1 VDRTV
6 ALLLAVAAGAV
17 VASQAPTNGALGE
30 SIGNLRAALV
40 NFAVGSAV
48 LLLVVLLIGGGLGGL
63 FDDPT
68 RWHYLGGLAG
78 AFFVSIAV
86 VTVAPLGVTLQ
97 TAAILL
103 GQFAMS
109 MVIDRYGWFG
119 IEAQPIGAQHLLGV
133 GLMAAGLVVLAR
145 A

>member
-1 VDRTV
+1 M
-6 ALLLAVAAGAV
+6 ALLLAVVAGAA

-30 SIGNLRAALV
+30 NIGNLRAAFI
-40 NFAVGSAV
+40 NFAVGSIV
-48 LLLVVLLIGGGLGGL
+48 LLVVVLVIGGGLGGL
-63 FDDPT
+63 LDDPT

-78 AFFVSIAV
+78 AFFVSVAV

-103 GQFAMS
+103 GQFTMS
-109 MVIDRYGWFG
+109 MAIDRYGWFG
-119 IEAQPIGAQHLLGV
+119 IQAQPIGPQHLVGV